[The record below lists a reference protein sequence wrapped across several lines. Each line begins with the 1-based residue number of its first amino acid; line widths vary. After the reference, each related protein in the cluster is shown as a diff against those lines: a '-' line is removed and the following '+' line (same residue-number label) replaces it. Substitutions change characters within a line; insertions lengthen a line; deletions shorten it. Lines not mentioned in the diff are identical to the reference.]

1 MSNNNDNQDFFGD
14 YKQPQ
19 DKLSVDIPAEQRA
32 THIEKIPSA
41 YDPMGEIYARGRA
54 MRSMSSGG
62 MPWWVLI
69 SGWVLFGGLFLLLLS
84 VAIFSSPAVLPTLL
98 FAAIPLLIVIR
109 GTSAKLSHKKRGRK

>member
-1 MSNNNDNQDFFGD
+1 MSNNNENKDFFRD
-14 YKQPQ
+14 YDKPQ
-19 DKLSVDIPAEQRA
+19 DKLSVDIPAFNRP
-32 THIEKIPSA
+32 TNVEKIPSA

-84 VAIFSSPAVLPTLL
+84 VVIFSSLAALPALL
-98 FAAIPLLIVIR
+98 FAMIPLLIVIR
-109 GTSAKLSHKKRGRK
+109 GTNAKLSNEKRRRR

>member
-1 MSNNNDNQDFFGD
+1 MSNDNENKDFFRD
-14 YKQPQ
+14 YDKPQ
-19 DKLSVDIPAEQRA
+19 DKLSVDIPVSPEP

-62 MPWWVLI
+62 MPWWVMI

-84 VAIFSSPAVLPTLL
+84 VVIFSSPAALPALL
-98 FAAIPLLIVIR
+98 LATIPLLIVIR
-109 GTSAKLSHKKRGRK
+109 GTNAKLSSRKRRRR